1 MATNLASF
9 SPTID
14 LSSLER
20 ALSRASALS
29 DRTLREMQ
37 KNVEAFNKQYLKS
50 AGAVADASLNISRK
64 ALDRFQAA
72 YTPPSWEQA
81 VRDAPARPY
90 SDELRKQHAAAELG
104 VAKMSMSKRQGAL
117 ADQLSQVDER
127 YYSERAQFEQ
137 ANPEGAKGPNG
148 ASYQQQLEDIRTRH
162 ADMTNQV
169 LNDYE
174 LMNQAR
180 GDWMVGASAAWE
192 EYLDTAG
199 NVAAQSQAVFSSV
212 FERMGAAVQ
221 TFASTGKLS
230 FSDFAKSVIADMA
243 ALAAKTAA
251 SKALSGLLGM
261 GMSFVGAMF
270 GKGAAPTP
278 TSGSLAGSSFDF
290 VPQLNPQGA
299 TYSPPVFAHAKGGA
313 FTNSVASTPTLA
325 PMALFGEAGPEAI
338 MPLTRGADG
347 ALGVRALG
355 AGGGAGHSSEVV
367 IQQTINVPAASGP
380 NAGGEAGAQR
390 LASAY
395 AGAARQG
402 ASEQISRELMP
413 GGQIW
418 AAIHGR

>member
-9 SPTID
+9 SPSID

-20 ALSRASALS
+20 ALARASALS

-50 AGAVADASLNISRK
+50 AGAVADSSLNLSKK

-72 YTPPSWEQA
+72 YTPPNWDQA
-81 VRDAPARPY
+81 RQPDPVRPY
-90 SDELRKQHAAAELG
+90 SDELRSQHNAAALKVAQMGMGQRKGELAG
-104 VAKMSMSKRQGAL
+104 
-117 ADQLSQVDER
+117 QLSKVDEA
-127 YYSERAQFEQ
+127 YYTARTQFEQ
-137 ANPEGAKGPNG
+137 ANPSGADGFEGE
-148 ASYQQQLEDIRTRH
+148 SYQQQLEAMRVGHT
-162 ADMTNQV
+162 DMTNQV

-174 LMNQAR
+174 MMNQAR
-180 GDWMVGASAAWE
+180 GDWMVGASAAWD
-192 EYLDTAG
+192 EYLDKSS
-199 NVAAQSQAVFSSV
+199 NVAAQSQAVFTSV
-212 FERMGAAVQ
+212 FDRMGNAVQ
-221 TFASTGKLS
+221 TFATTGKFS

-251 SKALSGLLGM
+251 SKALSSLLGF
-261 GMSFVGAMF
+261 GMNLVGSWL
-270 GKGAAPTP
+270 GSGSTPTP
-278 TSGSLAGSSFDF
+278 TTMSVGGTSTTFTPQIDASSLKF
-290 VPQLNPQGA
+290 
-299 TYSPPVFAHAKGGA
+299 AKGGA
-313 FTNSVASTPTLA
+313 FTNSVATGPTLA

-355 AGGGAGHSSEVV
+355 GGSGNSHSSEVV
-367 IQQTINVPAASGP
+367 IQQTINVAAADGNTAP
-380 NAGGEAGAQR
+380 GEANTQR
-390 LASAY
+390 LANAY

>member
-37 KNVEAFNKQYLKS
+37 KNVEAFNTKYLKS
-50 AGAVADASLNISRK
+50 VGAVADSSLDISRR
-64 ALDRFQAA
+64 ALDRFQSA
-72 YTPPSWEQA
+72 YAPPSWEQA
-81 VRDAPARPY
+81 VQDAPERPY
-90 SDELRKQHAAAELG
+90 SEALRKQHASVELE
-104 VAKMSMSKRQGAL
+104 VAKMSMSKRQGGL
-117 ADQLSQVDER
+117 ADQLFKVDEG
-127 YYSERAQFEQ
+127 YYAERAQFEQ
-137 ANPEGAKGPNG
+137 ANPLGAAGPDG
-148 ASYQQQLEDIRTRH
+148 ANYQQQLEDMRARH

-169 LNDYE
+169 LNDYD
-174 LMNQAR
+174 MMSQAR

-192 EYLDTAG
+192 EYLETSG
-199 NVAAQSQAVFSSV
+199 NVAAQSQAVFASV
-212 FERMGAAVQ
+212 FDRMGNAVQ
-221 TFASTGKLS
+221 TFATTGKLS

-251 SKALSGLLGM
+251 SKALSSLLGF
-261 GMSFVGAMF
+261 GMNLVGSWF
-270 GKGAAPTP
+270 SGGAAPTA
-278 TSGSLAGSSFDF
+278 TSMSVGGTSTTFT
-290 VPQLNPQGA
+290 PQLNASGL
-299 TYSPPVFAHAKGGA
+299 TYGGSAFAKGGA

-355 AGGGAGHSSEVV
+355 AGGGAGHTSEVV
-367 IQQTINVPAASGP
+367 IQQTINVPAASGS
-380 NAGGEAGAQR
+380 NSGGEAGAQR

-402 ASEQISRELMP
+402 ASDQISRELMP